1 MKKKLVVLLLAI
13 SLSFAGTFVPQT
25 TQNAAIAQRGLSA
38 GHVVDIVRII
48 VDVACPEV
56 PRRVCKGQNCEQ
68 GACISFR
75 KHCVEPGDCRK

>member
-1 MKKKLVVLLLAI
+1 MKKKLGVLLLAI

-25 TQNAAIAQRGLSA
+25 TQNAAIAQDITPRE
-38 GHVVDIVRII
+38 VVDIVRII
-48 VDVACPEV
+48 VDLACPEV